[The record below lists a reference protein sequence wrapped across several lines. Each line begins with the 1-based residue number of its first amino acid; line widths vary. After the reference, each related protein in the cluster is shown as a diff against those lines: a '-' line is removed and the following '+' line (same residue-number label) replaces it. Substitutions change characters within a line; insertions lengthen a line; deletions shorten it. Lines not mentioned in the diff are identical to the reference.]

1 MDTEQFEQVRRF
13 NRVVTGRIGVLSDD
27 YLGSGRPLGE
37 ARLLFEIGKDG
48 ANVRDLR
55 ARLSLDSGYLS
66 RLLRSLERQGLATSQ
81 RASGDARV
89 RRVALTSKGRKE
101 WSTLDRRSQDLAVSL
116 LAPLGERQR
125 ERLLAAMGEV
135 GRFMRASSV
144 TIEPVDPGSA
154 DARLCIEA
162 YFRELEKR
170 FEAGFDPARSTS
182 ADPGEL
188 VPPAGIFLIARLDGL
203 PVGCGALKLNGRR
216 LGEIKRMW
224 VASSA
229 RGLGIAQRLL
239 EALEKYAVDMGLDVL
254 QLDTNRTLNEARALY
269 ARNGYAEVAPYNT
282 NPYAHHWYEKRGL
295 QRRSSR
301 GSKRVGVRP

>member
-1 MDTEQFEQVRRF
+1 MDPDQYQQVRRF
-13 NRVVTGRIGVLSDD
+13 NRVVTERIGVLSDD

-37 ARLLFEIGKDG
+37 GRLLFEIGRDG

-81 RASGDARV
+81 RASDDARV
-89 RRVALTSKGRKE
+89 RRVALTPKGRKE
-101 WSTLDRRSQDLAVSL
+101 WTALDRRSQDLAISL

-125 ERLLAAMGEV
+125 KRLLAAMEEV
-135 GRFMRASSV
+135 ERLMRASSV
-144 TIEPVDPGSA
+144 TIEPISPGSA
-154 DARLCIEA
+154 DARRCLEA
-162 YFRELEKR
+162 YFRELEER

-188 VPPAGIFLIARLDGL
+188 VPPAGVFLLARLDGQ
-203 PVGCGALKLNGRR
+203 PVGCGALKVNGRR

-224 VASSA
+224 VSPSA

-239 EALEKYAVDMGLDVL
+239 EALERHAAEIGLDVL
-254 QLDTNRTLNEARALY
+254 QLDTNRTLNEARAMY
-269 ARNGYAEVAPYNT
+269 ARNGYAEIAPYNT

-295 QRRSSR
+295 RRR
-301 GSKRVGVRP
+301 NGTGSKRVGARS

>member
-1 MDTEQFEQVRRF
+1 MHPEQYQQVRRF
-13 NRVVTGRIGVLSDD
+13 NRAVTGRIGALSDD

-37 ARLLFEIGKDG
+37 ARLLFEIGMDG

-81 RASGDARV
+81 PAAHDARV
-89 RRVALTSKGRKE
+89 RRVALTPKGRRE
-101 WSTLDRRSQDLAVSL
+101 WNALDRRSQDLAMSL

-135 GRFMRASSV
+135 ERLMRASSV
-144 TIEPVDPGSA
+144 TIEPVDPSSA
-154 DARLCIEA
+154 DARRCIEA
-162 YFRELEKR
+162 YFRELEER

-188 VPPAGIFLIARLDGL
+188 VPPAGVFLLARLDGQ
-203 PVGCGALKLNGRR
+203 PVGCGALKVKGRR
-216 LGEIKRMW
+216 TGEIKRMW
-224 VASSA
+224 VAPSA
-229 RGLGIAQRLL
+229 RGLGVAQRLL
-239 EALEKYAVDMGLDVL
+239 DALEKHAAESGLDVL
-254 QLDTNRTLNEARALY
+254 QLDTNRTLHEARALY
-269 ARNGYAEVAPYNT
+269 ARNGYAEIAPYNT

-295 QRRSSR
+295 RRR
-301 GSKRVGVRP
+301 VRAGSKRAGVRP